1 MGQDRVLLAITAVS
15 MLLLVPAIQGYQNG
29 VYNQASGCGCHSQT
43 GTTPASVGISGLPSS
58 YDVNKLYQITVSV
71 SGGVSG
77 SNGGFSLEVDKGVL
91 STPQVGFGS
100 VKVNSQG
107 NSATHGVTGSSYR
120 SWSFDWT
127 SPSAGA
133 GTTTFEVAGIT
144 ANGNGGTSGDRWATY
159 VVQVPENV
167 PINNPPSASNVLLSP
182 TDAKTTDVLT
192 LSYSYS
198 DPDGDAQSGTEI
210 TWYRDSQALPQGT
223 ISGLSVPTSETLKGQ
238 EWYATVKPS
247 DGSDFGSLVTSN
259 VVTIENTA
267 PSLSTPSITP
277 SVADESDDLTVSYT
291 ASDDDQ
297 EPLVIEI
304 KWYLDGVLISEFEN
318 DTTIPSIATREGD
331 EWRVEVTVSDGE
343 DFVSSSSQI
352 ITIGEV
358 FQPNNPPEISSL
370 VILPNQ
376 PTTAE
381 NLDLLYT
388 AQDLDGDSIID
399 IEIEWRVDDVL
410 TTETSTTVE
419 STQTSKSQIWEAQV
433 RVSDGKDWSNWS
445 ELSSIIVNSPPVVE
459 SVTYSPSEI
468 YTDDSITVTY
478 DYTDL
483 DNDLSTNPQI
493 IWSKNGI
500 EQLELSG
507 LNPLPSSYTSKGEIW
522 TVSLK
527 ANDGDSYSNT
537 AVNASFSIENSLPS
551 IVIDTIPD
559 NLSFANND
567 LIGLEINPQYFD
579 ADDDPIE
586 SSIQWL
592 RNGFQEGS
600 LDNST
605 LVPAE
610 LFGAGQSWTLTI
622 SYHDSDGPVQQFSK
636 SIEVDNLPPSANF
649 EIISTNLWRGEII
662 QLDASSS
669 LDVDGVIT
677 NYLWQ
682 YQDSEGN
689 QASATGQSVEIIGYG
704 TIGMSLTVEDDLGL
718 TATVNRIIVTTQGPI
733 ISELSAVNDDK
744 EVLLTWQYSG
754 DNAEFSIL
762 RNGEQIGTTTNQA
775 FADEPLIAG
784 PTSYT
789 ITPVVDGQQLIAG
802 SMTISDFEVSITV
815 EPASSVSETGGFIL
829 GIIFLLASFGV
840 VTLSLI
846 GRRNIH
852 E

>member
-1 MGQDRVLLAITAVS
+1 MGQHRVLLAITAVS

-167 PINNPPSASNVLLSP
+167 PVNNPPSASNVLLAP

-277 SVADESDDLTVSYT
+277 SAADESDDLTVSYT

-331 EWRVEVTVSDGE
+331 EWRGEVTVSDGE

-376 PTTAE
+376 PTTVD

-419 STQTSKSQIWEAQV
+419 STQTSKGQIWEVQV

-500 EQLELSG
+500 EQAELSG

-537 AVNASFSIENSLPS
+537 AVNASFSIQNSLPS

-669 LDVDGVIT
+669 FDVDGVIT

-718 TATVNRIIVTTQGPI
+718 TATLNSIIVTTQGPI

>member
-1 MGQDRVLLAITAVS
+1 MGQHRVLLAITAVS

-167 PINNPPSASNVLLSP
+167 PVNNPPSASNVLLSP

-419 STQTSKSQIWEAQV
+419 STQTSKGQIWEAQV

-483 DNDLSTNPQI
+483 DNDFSTNPQI

-500 EQLELSG
+500 EQPELSG

-537 AVNASFSIENSLPS
+537 AVNASFSIQNSLPS

-669 LDVDGVIT
+669 FDVDGVIT

-718 TATVNRIIVTTQGPI
+718 TATLNSIIVTTQGPI

>member
-1 MGQDRVLLAITAVS
+1 MGQHRVLLAITAVS

-167 PINNPPSASNVLLSP
+167 PVNNPPSASNVLLSP

-238 EWYATVKPS
+238 EWYATVEPS

-376 PTTAE
+376 PTTVD

-468 YTDDSITVTY
+468 YTDDPITVTY

-500 EQLELSG
+500 EQAELSG

-537 AVNASFSIENSLPS
+537 AVNASFSIQNSLPS

-567 LIGLEINPQYFD
+567 LIGLEINPQYVD

-669 LDVDGVIT
+669 FDVDGVIT

-718 TATVNRIIVTTQGPI
+718 TATLNSIIVTTQGPI

>member
-1 MGQDRVLLAITAVS
+1 MGQHRVLLAITAVS

-167 PINNPPSASNVLLSP
+167 PVNNPPSASNVLLSP

-376 PTTAE
+376 PTTVD

-500 EQLELSG
+500 EQPELSG

-537 AVNASFSIENSLPS
+537 AVNASFSIQNSLPS

-669 LDVDGVIT
+669 FDVDGVIT

-718 TATVNRIIVTTQGPI
+718 TATLNSIIVTTQGPI

>member
-1 MGQDRVLLAITAVS
+1 M
-15 MLLLVPAIQGYQNG
+15 
-29 VYNQASGCGCHSQT
+29 
-43 GTTPASVGISGLPSS
+43 
-58 YDVNKLYQITVSV
+58 
-71 SGGVSG
+71 
-77 SNGGFSLEVDKGVL
+77 
-91 STPQVGFGS
+91 
-100 VKVNSQG
+100 
-107 NSATHGVTGSSYR
+107 
-120 SWSFDWT
+120 
-127 SPSAGA
+127 
-133 GTTTFEVAGIT
+133 
-144 ANGNGGTSGDRWATY
+144 
-159 VVQVPENV
+159 
-167 PINNPPSASNVLLSP
+167 
-182 TDAKTTDVLT
+182 
-192 LSYSYS
+192 
-198 DPDGDAQSGTEI
+198 
-210 TWYRDSQALPQGT
+210 
-223 ISGLSVPTSETLKGQ
+223 
-238 EWYATVKPS
+238 
-247 DGSDFGSLVTSN
+247 
-259 VVTIENTA
+259 
-267 PSLSTPSITP
+267 
-277 SVADESDDLTVSYT
+277 
-291 ASDDDQ
+291 
-297 EPLVIEI
+297 
-304 KWYLDGVLISEFEN
+304 
-318 DTTIPSIATREGD
+318 
-331 EWRVEVTVSDGE
+331 
-343 DFVSSSSQI
+343 
-352 ITIGEV
+352 
-358 FQPNNPPEISSL
+358 
-370 VILPNQ
+370 
-376 PTTAE
+376 
-381 NLDLLYT
+381 
-388 AQDLDGDSIID
+388 
-399 IEIEWRVDDVL
+399 
-410 TTETSTTVE
+410 
-419 STQTSKSQIWEAQV
+419 
-433 RVSDGKDWSNWS
+433 
-445 ELSSIIVNSPPVVE
+445 NSPPVVE

-500 EQLELSG
+500 EQAELSG

-537 AVNASFSIENSLPS
+537 AVNASFSIQNSLPS

-669 LDVDGVIT
+669 FDVDGVIT

-718 TATVNRIIVTTQGPI
+718 TATLNSIIVTTQGPI

>member
-1 MGQDRVLLAITAVS
+1 MGQHRVLLAITAVS

-167 PINNPPSASNVLLSP
+167 PVNNPPSASNVLLSP

-210 TWYRDSQALPQGT
+210 TWYRDSQVLPQGT

-358 FQPNNPPEISSL
+358 FQPNNPPEISTL

-376 PTTAE
+376 PTTVD

-419 STQTSKSQIWEAQV
+419 STQTSKGQIWEAQV

-500 EQLELSG
+500 EQPELSG

-537 AVNASFSIENSLPS
+537 AVNASFSIQNSLPS

-567 LIGLEINPQYFD
+567 LIGLEINPQYVD

-669 LDVDGVIT
+669 FDVDGVIT

-718 TATVNRIIVTTQGPI
+718 TATLNSIIVTTQGPI

>member
-1 MGQDRVLLAITAVS
+1 MGQHRVLLAITAVS

-133 GTTTFEVAGIT
+133 GATTFEVAGIT

-167 PINNPPSASNVLLSP
+167 PVNNPPSASNVLLAP

-277 SVADESDDLTVSYT
+277 SAADESDDLTVSYT

-376 PTTAE
+376 PTTVD

-419 STQTSKSQIWEAQV
+419 STQTSKGQIWEVQV

-500 EQLELSG
+500 EQAELSG

-537 AVNASFSIENSLPS
+537 AVNASFSIQNSLPS

-669 LDVDGVIT
+669 FDVDGVIT

-718 TATVNRIIVTTQGPI
+718 TATLNSIIVTTQGPI

>member
-1 MGQDRVLLAITAVS
+1 MGQHRVLLAITAVS

-167 PINNPPSASNVLLSP
+167 PVNNPPSASNVLLAP

-277 SVADESDDLTVSYT
+277 SAADESDDLTVSYT

-376 PTTAE
+376 PTTVD

-419 STQTSKSQIWEAQV
+419 STQTSKGQIWEVQV

-500 EQLELSG
+500 EQAELSG

-522 TVSLK
+522 TVSFK

-537 AVNASFSIENSLPS
+537 AVNASFSIQNSLPS

-669 LDVDGVIT
+669 FDVDGVIT

-718 TATVNRIIVTTQGPI
+718 TATLNSIIVTTQGPI

>member
-1 MGQDRVLLAITAVS
+1 MGQHRVLLAITAVS

-167 PINNPPSASNVLLSP
+167 PVNNPPSASNVLLSP

-419 STQTSKSQIWEAQV
+419 STQTSKGQIWEAQV

-483 DNDLSTNPQI
+483 DNDFSTNPQI

-500 EQLELSG
+500 EQAELSG

-537 AVNASFSIENSLPS
+537 AVNASFSIQNSLPS

-669 LDVDGVIT
+669 FDVDGVIT

-718 TATVNRIIVTTQGPI
+718 TATLNSIIVTTQGPI

>member
-1 MGQDRVLLAITAVS
+1 MGQHRVLLAITAVS

-167 PINNPPSASNVLLSP
+167 PVNNPPSASNVLLSP

-238 EWYATVKPS
+238 EWYATVEPS

-376 PTTAE
+376 PTTVD

-500 EQLELSG
+500 EQPELSG

-537 AVNASFSIENSLPS
+537 AVNASFSIQNSLPS

-567 LIGLEINPQYFD
+567 LIGLEINPQYVD

-669 LDVDGVIT
+669 FDVDGVIT

-718 TATVNRIIVTTQGPI
+718 TATLNSIIVTTQGPI

>member
-1 MGQDRVLLAITAVS
+1 MGQHRVLIAITAVS

-91 STPQVGFGS
+91 STPQVGIGT

-107 NSATHGVTGSSYR
+107 DSATHSVTGSSYR

-133 GTTTFEVAGIT
+133 GTTIFEVAGIT
-144 ANGNGGTSGDRWATY
+144 ANGNGGTSGDRWATN
-159 VVQVPENV
+159 VVSVPENV

-277 SVADESDDLTVSYT
+277 SVADESDDLTVSYS

-331 EWRVEVTVSDGE
+331 EWRVEVTASDGE

-358 FQPNNPPEISSL
+358 FQPNNPPEISTL

-376 PTTAE
+376 PTTVD

-419 STQTSKSQIWEAQV
+419 FTQTSKGQIWEAQV

-500 EQLELSG
+500 EQPELSG

-537 AVNASFSIENSLPS
+537 AVNASFSIQNSLPS

-567 LIGLEINPQYFD
+567 LIGLEINPQYVD

-622 SYHDSDGPVQQFSK
+622 SYHDNDGPVQQFSK

-669 LDVDGVIT
+669 FDVDGVIT
-677 NYLWQ
+677 NYVWQ

-689 QASATGQSVEIIGYG
+689 QGSATGQSVEIIGYG

-718 TATVNRIIVTTQGPI
+718 TATLNSIIVTTQGPV
-733 ISELSAVNDDK
+733 ISELSAVNDDR

-754 DNAEFSIL
+754 DNAEFFIL
-762 RNGEQIGTTTNQA
+762 RNGEQIGTTTNLA

-789 ITPVVDGQQLIAG
+789 VTPVVDGQHLIAG

>member
-167 PINNPPSASNVLLSP
+167 PVNNPPSASNVLLSP

-210 TWYRDSQALPQGT
+210 TWYRDSQVLPQGT

-358 FQPNNPPEISSL
+358 FQPNNPPEISTL

-376 PTTAE
+376 PTTVD

-419 STQTSKSQIWEAQV
+419 STQTSKGQIWEAQV

-500 EQLELSG
+500 EQPELSG

-537 AVNASFSIENSLPS
+537 AVNASFSIQNSLPS

-669 LDVDGVIT
+669 FDVDGVIT

-718 TATVNRIIVTTQGPI
+718 TATLNSIIVTTQGPI

>member
-1 MGQDRVLLAITAVS
+1 MGQHRVLLAITAVS

-144 ANGNGGTSGDRWATY
+144 ANGNGGTSGDRWATD

-358 FQPNNPPEISSL
+358 FQPNNPPEISTL

-376 PTTAE
+376 PTTVD

-419 STQTSKSQIWEAQV
+419 STQTSKGQIWEAQV

-500 EQLELSG
+500 EQAELSG

-537 AVNASFSIENSLPS
+537 AVNASFSIQNSLPS

-669 LDVDGVIT
+669 FDVDGVIT

-718 TATVNRIIVTTQGPI
+718 TATLNSIIVTTQGPV

-815 EPASSVSETGGFIL
+815 EPSSSVSETGGFIL
-829 GIIFLLASFGV
+829 GIIFLVASFGV

-846 GRRNIH
+846 GRRNIL

>member
-1 MGQDRVLLAITAVS
+1 MGQHRVLLAITAVS

-167 PINNPPSASNVLLSP
+167 PVNNPPSASNVLLSP

-210 TWYRDSQALPQGT
+210 TWYRDSQVLPQGT

-376 PTTAE
+376 PTTVD

-419 STQTSKSQIWEAQV
+419 STQTSKGQIWEAQV

-500 EQLELSG
+500 EQAELSG

-537 AVNASFSIENSLPS
+537 AVNASFSIQNSLPS

-669 LDVDGVIT
+669 FDVDGVIT

>member
-1 MGQDRVLLAITAVS
+1 MGQHRVLLAITAVS

-43 GTTPASVGISGLPSS
+43 GTTPASIGISGLPSS

-91 STPQVGFGS
+91 STPQVGIGS

-107 NSATHGVTGSSYR
+107 DSATHSVTGSSYR

-133 GTTTFEVAGIT
+133 GTTVFEVAGIT
-144 ANGNGGTSGDRWATY
+144 ANGNGGTSGDRWATN
-159 VVQVPENV
+159 VVSVPENV
-167 PINNPPSASNVLLSP
+167 PINNPPSASNILLSP

-210 TWYRDSQALPQGT
+210 TWYRDSQALPEGT
-223 ISGLSVPTSETLKGQ
+223 IPGLSVPTSETLKGQ

-247 DGSDFGSLVTSN
+247 DGNDFGSLVTSN

-277 SVADESDDLTVSYT
+277 SVADESDDLTVSYS

-304 KWYLDGVLISEFEN
+304 QWYLDGVLISEFEN

-331 EWRVEVTVSDGE
+331 EWRVEVTASDGE

-376 PTTAE
+376 PTTVD

-419 STQTSKSQIWEAQV
+419 STQTSKGQIWEAQV
-433 RVSDGKDWSNWS
+433 RVSDGKDWSDWS

-500 EQLELSG
+500 EQAELSG

-537 AVNASFSIENSLPS
+537 AVNASFSIQNSLPS

-567 LIGLEINPQYFD
+567 LIGLEINPQYVD
-579 ADDDPIE
+579 ADDDSIE

-622 SYHDSDGPVQQFSK
+622 SYHDNDGPVQQFSK

-669 LDVDGVIT
+669 FDVDGVIT

-718 TATVNRIIVTTQGPI
+718 TATLNSIIVTTQGPI

>member
-1 MGQDRVLLAITAVS
+1 MGQHRVLLAITAVS

-167 PINNPPSASNVLLSP
+167 PVNNPPSASNVLLSP

-376 PTTAE
+376 PTTVD

-419 STQTSKSQIWEAQV
+419 STQTSKGQIWEAQV

-500 EQLELSG
+500 EQPELSG

-537 AVNASFSIENSLPS
+537 AVNASFSIQNSLPS

-567 LIGLEINPQYFD
+567 LIGLEINPQYVD

-669 LDVDGVIT
+669 FDVDGVIT

-718 TATVNRIIVTTQGPI
+718 TATLNSIIVTTQGPI

>member
-167 PINNPPSASNVLLSP
+167 PVNNPPSASNVLLSP

-376 PTTAE
+376 PTTVD

-459 SVTYSPSEI
+459 SVTHSPSEI

-500 EQLELSG
+500 EQPELSG

-537 AVNASFSIENSLPS
+537 AVNASFSIQNSLPS

-718 TATVNRIIVTTQGPI
+718 TATLNSIIVTTQGPI

>member
-1 MGQDRVLLAITAVS
+1 MGQHRVLLAITAVS

-43 GTTPASVGISGLPSS
+43 GTTPASIGISGLPSS

-91 STPQVGFGS
+91 STPQVGIGS

-107 NSATHGVTGSSYR
+107 DSATHSVTGSSYR

-133 GTTTFEVAGIT
+133 GTTVFEVAGIT
-144 ANGNGGTSGDRWATY
+144 ANGNGGTSGDRWATN
-159 VVQVPENV
+159 VVSVPENV
-167 PINNPPSASNVLLSP
+167 PINNPPSASNILLSP

-210 TWYRDSQALPQGT
+210 TWYRDSQALPEGT
-223 ISGLSVPTSETLKGQ
+223 IPGLSVPTSETLKGQ

-247 DGSDFGSLVTSN
+247 DGNDFGSLVTSN

-277 SVADESDDLTVSYT
+277 SVADESDDLTVSYS

-304 KWYLDGVLISEFEN
+304 QWYLDGVLISEFEN

-331 EWRVEVTVSDGE
+331 EWRVEVTASDGE

-352 ITIGEV
+352 ITIGEI

-370 VILPNQ
+370 AILPNQ
-376 PTTAE
+376 PTTVD

-419 STQTSKSQIWEAQV
+419 STQTTKGQIWEAQV

-500 EQLELSG
+500 EQPELSG

-537 AVNASFSIENSLPS
+537 AVNASFSIANSLPS

-567 LIGLEINPQYFD
+567 LIGLEINPQYVD
-579 ADDDPIE
+579 ADDDSIE

-622 SYHDSDGPVQQFSK
+622 SYHDNDGPVQQFSK

-669 LDVDGVIT
+669 FDVDGVIT
-677 NYLWQ
+677 NYVWQ

-689 QASATGQSVEIIGYG
+689 QGSATGQSVEIIGYG

-718 TATVNRIIVTTQGPI
+718 TATLNSIIVTTQGPV

>member
-1 MGQDRVLLAITAVS
+1 MGQHRVLLAITAVS

-167 PINNPPSASNVLLSP
+167 PVNNPPSASNVLLSP

-267 PSLSTPSITP
+267 PTLSTPSITP

-376 PTTAE
+376 PTTVD

-419 STQTSKSQIWEAQV
+419 STQTSKGQIWEAQV

-500 EQLELSG
+500 EQAELSG

-537 AVNASFSIENSLPS
+537 AVNASFSIQNSLPS

-669 LDVDGVIT
+669 FDVDGVIT

-718 TATVNRIIVTTQGPI
+718 TATLNSIIVTTQGPI

-789 ITPVVDGQQLIAG
+789 VTPVVDGQHLIAG

>member
-1 MGQDRVLLAITAVS
+1 MGQHRVLLAITAVS

-167 PINNPPSASNVLLSP
+167 PVNNPPSASNVLLAP

-223 ISGLSVPTSETLKGQ
+223 ISGLSVPTGETLKGQ

-277 SVADESDDLTVSYT
+277 SAADESDDLTVSYT

-376 PTTAE
+376 PTTVD

-419 STQTSKSQIWEAQV
+419 STQTSKGQIWEVQV

-500 EQLELSG
+500 EQAELSG

-537 AVNASFSIENSLPS
+537 AVNASFSIQNSLPS

-669 LDVDGVIT
+669 FDVDGVIT

-718 TATVNRIIVTTQGPI
+718 TATLNSIIVTTQGPI

>member
-1 MGQDRVLLAITAVS
+1 MGQHRVLLAITAVS

-167 PINNPPSASNVLLSP
+167 PVNNPPSASNVLLSP

-376 PTTAE
+376 PTTVD

-419 STQTSKSQIWEAQV
+419 STQTSKGQIWEAQV

-500 EQLELSG
+500 EQPELSG

-537 AVNASFSIENSLPS
+537 AVNASFSIQNSLPS

-669 LDVDGVIT
+669 FDVDGVIT

-718 TATVNRIIVTTQGPI
+718 TATLNSIIVTTQGPI

-762 RNGEQIGTTTNQA
+762 RSGEQIGTTTNQA

-802 SMTISDFEVSITV
+802 SMTISDFEVSITI

>member
-167 PINNPPSASNVLLSP
+167 PVNNPPSASNVLLSP

-210 TWYRDSQALPQGT
+210 TWYRDSQVLPQGT

-358 FQPNNPPEISSL
+358 FQPNNPPEISTL

-376 PTTAE
+376 PTTVD

-419 STQTSKSQIWEAQV
+419 STQTSKGQIWEAQV

-500 EQLELSG
+500 EQPELSG

-537 AVNASFSIENSLPS
+537 AVNASFSIQNSLPS

-669 LDVDGVIT
+669 FDVDGVIT

>member
-1 MGQDRVLLAITAVS
+1 MGQHRVLLAITAVS

-167 PINNPPSASNVLLSP
+167 PVNNPPSASNVLLAP

-277 SVADESDDLTVSYT
+277 SAADESDDLTVSYT

-376 PTTAE
+376 PTTVD

-419 STQTSKSQIWEAQV
+419 STQTSKGQIWEVQV

-500 EQLELSG
+500 EQAELSG

-537 AVNASFSIENSLPS
+537 AVNASFSIQNSLPS

-669 LDVDGVIT
+669 FDVDGVIT

-718 TATVNRIIVTTQGPI
+718 TATLNSIIVTTQGPI

>member
-1 MGQDRVLLAITAVS
+1 MGQHRVLLAITAVS

-91 STPQVGFGS
+91 STPQVGIGS

-107 NSATHGVTGSSYR
+107 DSATHSVTGSSYR

-133 GTTTFEVAGIT
+133 GTTIFEVAGIT
-144 ANGNGGTSGDRWATY
+144 ANGNGGTSGDRWATN
-159 VVQVPENV
+159 VVSVPENV

-210 TWYRDSQALPQGT
+210 TWYRDSQALPEGA
-223 ISGLSVPTSETLKGQ
+223 IPGLSVPTSETLKGQ

-277 SVADESDDLTVSYT
+277 SVADESDDLTVSYS

-304 KWYLDGVLISEFEN
+304 QWYLDGVLISEFEN

-331 EWRVEVTVSDGE
+331 EWRVEVTASDGE

-352 ITIGEV
+352 ITIGEI

-376 PTTAE
+376 PTTVD

-410 TTETSTTVE
+410 TTETSTNVE
-419 STQTSKSQIWEAQV
+419 STQTSKGQIWEAQV

-468 YTDDSITVTY
+468 NT
-478 DYTDL
+478 
-483 DNDLSTNPQI
+483 
-493 IWSKNGI
+493 
-500 EQLELSG
+500 
-507 LNPLPSSYTSKGEIW
+507 
-522 TVSLK
+522 
-527 ANDGDSYSNT
+527 GD
-537 AVNASFSIENSLPS
+537 
-551 IVIDTIPD
+551 
-559 NLSFANND
+559 
-567 LIGLEINPQYFD
+567 
-579 ADDDPIE
+579 
-586 SSIQWL
+586 
-592 RNGFQEGS
+592 
-600 LDNST
+600 
-605 LVPAE
+605 
-610 LFGAGQSWTLTI
+610 
-622 SYHDSDGPVQQFSK
+622 
-636 SIEVDNLPPSANF
+636 
-649 EIISTNLWRGEII
+649 
-662 QLDASSS
+662 
-669 LDVDGVIT
+669 
-677 NYLWQ
+677 
-682 YQDSEGN
+682 
-689 QASATGQSVEIIGYG
+689 
-704 TIGMSLTVEDDLGL
+704 
-718 TATVNRIIVTTQGPI
+718 
-733 ISELSAVNDDK
+733 
-744 EVLLTWQYSG
+744 
-754 DNAEFSIL
+754 
-762 RNGEQIGTTTNQA
+762 
-775 FADEPLIAG
+775 
-784 PTSYT
+784 
-789 ITPVVDGQQLIAG
+789 
-802 SMTISDFEVSITV
+802 
-815 EPASSVSETGGFIL
+815 
-829 GIIFLLASFGV
+829 
-840 VTLSLI
+840 
-846 GRRNIH
+846 
-852 E
+852 

>member
-1 MGQDRVLLAITAVS
+1 MGQHRVLLAITAVS

-167 PINNPPSASNVLLSP
+167 PVNNPPSASNVLLSP

-358 FQPNNPPEISSL
+358 FQPNNPPEISTL

-376 PTTAE
+376 PTTVD

-419 STQTSKSQIWEAQV
+419 STQTSKGQIWEAQV

-500 EQLELSG
+500 EQPELSG

-537 AVNASFSIENSLPS
+537 AVNASFSIQNSLPS

-669 LDVDGVIT
+669 FDVDGVIT

-718 TATVNRIIVTTQGPI
+718 TATLNSIIVTTQGPI

>member
-1 MGQDRVLLAITAVS
+1 MGQHRVLLAITAVS

-167 PINNPPSASNVLLSP
+167 PVNNPPSASNVLLSP

-376 PTTAE
+376 PTTVD

-419 STQTSKSQIWEAQV
+419 STQTSKGQIWEAQV

-459 SVTYSPSEI
+459 SVTHSPSEI

-500 EQLELSG
+500 EQPELSG

-537 AVNASFSIENSLPS
+537 AVNASFSIQNSLPS

-669 LDVDGVIT
+669 FDVDGVIT

-718 TATVNRIIVTTQGPI
+718 TATLNSIIVTTQGPI

>member
-1 MGQDRVLLAITAVS
+1 MGQHRVLLAITAVS

-167 PINNPPSASNVLLSP
+167 PVNNPPSASNVLLSP

-376 PTTAE
+376 PTTVD

-419 STQTSKSQIWEAQV
+419 STQTSKGQIWEAQV

-500 EQLELSG
+500 EQPELSG

-537 AVNASFSIENSLPS
+537 AVNASFSIQNSLPS

-669 LDVDGVIT
+669 FDVDGVIT

-718 TATVNRIIVTTQGPI
+718 TATLNSIIVTTQGPI

-754 DNAEFSIL
+754 DNTEFSIL